1 MTCVL
6 EVTQT
11 HIHIHTHKF
20 TPWRVPR
27 GGGLEGRHMC
37 AETVVEV
44 ASSVDRSNINITNL
58 VLGWDGHKDRLA
70 GRRRAI
76 YDRRA

>member
-1 MTCVL
+1 ML

-11 HIHIHTHKF
+11 HIHIHTH
-20 TPWRVPR
+20 THIHT
-27 GGGLEGRHMC
+27 LC

-44 ASSVDRSNINITNL
+44 ASLVDRSKNEPWLAEHN
-58 VLGWDGHKDRLA
+58 DRLA